1 MTPLDQVRMLPKECP
16 RDDYHEALVQGLV
29 SGELTPQSI
38 APNFEMPGIGFHR
51 ALFTLTMFLAE
62 YRLCGRQ
69 AFVVPPGMQEAL
81 SRTSLKDVYF
91 DDLKLPYPCIYVA
104 MPDCGAEVWGGEQ
117 TQWHTVGGAFLRY
130 ISQGEYVK
138 SLGGREAEVTNG
150 MINVYIWGMENDL
163 SSGPGDDASMWFTF
177 DLAKLEGM
185 DLESYLGMMLADP
198 QRDASVDDVTALGRK
213 LGIFTTFPKDG
224 EMGRRALNGV
234 MHAMRVVF
242 NAVLYMDCEDAD
254 ITLDPAVAE
263 AKAQRKEI
271 QGALDRLKNPNKS
284 RGRRLRKRMA
294 NLPLDTVSWVGRSEV
309 TSSFPTTLST
319 TASGG
324 VPGTP
329 QRLHWV
335 RGHWWPRRDTIHKRI
350 TEAKVAAKEAV
361 DLLAVAMTRMANASV
376 QEVPEAL
383 PVLAGFKRLSSTKDH
398 DLKRLT
404 ESLNAKR
411 RWVKPYMKGSQG
423 SLPNSHTYLLG
434 VKEKT

>member
-16 RDDYHEALVQGLV
+16 RDDYHESLVQGLV

-38 APNFEMPGIGFHR
+38 APGFEIPGLGFHR
-51 ALFTLTMFLAE
+51 ALYTLTMFLAE

-104 MPDCGAEVWGGEQ
+104 MPDCGAEVWGGED
-117 TQWHTVGGAFLRY
+117 TQWHTVGGAFLRH

-138 SLGGREAEVTNG
+138 SLDDQEAVITNG
-150 MINVYIWGMENDL
+150 MINVYLWGMENER
-163 SSGPGDDASMWFTF
+163 SRAPGDDASMWFTF

-185 DLESYLGMMLADP
+185 DLESYLSMMLADP
-198 QRDASVDDVTALGRK
+198 QRDASADDVTALGRK

-254 ITLDPAVAE
+254 VILDPAVAE
-263 AKAQRKEI
+263 AQDQRKEI
-271 QGALDRLKNPNKS
+271 QDALGRLKNPNKS
-284 RGRRLRKRMA
+284 RGRRLRKRLD
-294 NLPLDTVSWVGRSEV
+294 NLPLDTVSWVGRSVAV
-309 TSSFPTTLST
+309 TAFPTD
-319 TASGG
+319 ANGDG
-324 VPGTP
+324 DPGTP

-335 RGHWWPRRDTIHKRI
+335 RGHWWPRRDTIQKRI
-350 TEAKVAAKEAV
+350 TEATEAATEAA
-361 DLLAVAMTRMANASV
+361 DLLATAMARMANASA

-398 DLKRLT
+398 DLNRLID
-404 ESLNAKR
+404 SLNAKR

-434 VKEKT
+434 VKENT